1 MMPKSDQRIVREL
14 AQEHRKI
21 VRQLTMNKTD
31 QHKTCRRNFAIKY
44 VPERVISRQT
54 DSHRVRS
61 PLKMHRLNQPKTVS
75 CDQQSEY
82 DSTPEEEDH
91 QPGED
96 QEKESGVE
104 NYEMPVTPVNVLS
117 KNNRLHSNE
126 LHIMLLYFIVFKQK
140 AKNHQFDRHTFC
152 FLPITGSFKFKNSC
166 LYIAVQQPQRSL
178 INSLPNHVIREI

>member
-1 MMPKSDQRIVREL
+1 MREL
-14 AQEHRKI
+14 AQEHRKT
-21 VRQLTMNKTD
+21 VRQLTMNQTD
-31 QHKTCRRNFAIKY
+31 QHKTCSRNFDITYIPK
-44 VPERVISRQT
+44 RVTSPSTRRT
-54 DSHRVRS
+54 DSYRVRS
-61 PLKMHRLNQPKTVS
+61 PLKMHRLNQTKNVS

-104 NYEMPVTPVNVLS
+104 NYEMPVTPVNFLS
-117 KNNRLHSNE
+117 KNNRFHSNE
-126 LHIMLLYFIVFKQK
+126 LHCFYTLSPSNKKQ
-140 AKNHQFDRHTFC
+140 RIIS
-152 FLPITGSFKFKNSC
+152 LITILFVSFPSRGHLKFKNSC